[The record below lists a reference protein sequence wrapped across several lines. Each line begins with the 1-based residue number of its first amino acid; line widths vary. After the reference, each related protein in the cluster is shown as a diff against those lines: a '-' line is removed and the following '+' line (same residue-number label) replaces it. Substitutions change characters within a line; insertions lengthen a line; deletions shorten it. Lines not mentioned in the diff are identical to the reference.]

1 MANIQK
7 HGVYDDFKPIFEW
20 TEESENNILTIY
32 PPNFTKEQIKIT
44 CKKSSRLLW
53 VHGERELGDNKWSRF
68 DESFPIPENCKID
81 KIHAKWRNGSLI
93 VTMPKETITPPIA
106 PTKATPQEP
115 LPSKQGAAAAATTGI
130 ISSELK
136 TNDKKSSGIIF
147 SPEAPSSIHGE
158 KRLDGLNALQKD
170 EKETNP
176 QKGTQETSN
185 ITSTKQQAHDK
196 TTVVSKPDNLVGHR
210 EKSEAKKEIPA
221 EELLKKK
228 PENVMDT
235 NTSTTLLKE
244 GVVPKTRSEK
254 KGKKEKKSK
263 ATGALK
269 AVMEQTEERQL
280 MINMGVAVLTI
291 VALTAYVSYSFASKS
306 KTSSS

>member
-1 MANIQK
+1 MAKIQK

-44 CKKSSRLLW
+44 CKKSSRLVQ
-53 VHGERELGDNKWSRF
+53 VHGERELGDNKW
-68 DESFPIPENCKID
+68 N